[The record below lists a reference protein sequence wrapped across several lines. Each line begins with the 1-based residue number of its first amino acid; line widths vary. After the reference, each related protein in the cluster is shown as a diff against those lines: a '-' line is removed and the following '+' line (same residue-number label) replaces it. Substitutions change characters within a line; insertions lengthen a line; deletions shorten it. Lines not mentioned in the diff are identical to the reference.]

1 MRKLLPEVPLLEAV
15 ARRCSVK
22 RVFLEILQKFT
33 GKQCARVSVLIKLQ
47 ASACNFIKK
56 ETLTQVFSCKFCK
69 ISKKT
74 FGYRAPPVAASTTQ
88 MFYCDP
94 CEIFKNIYFD
104 EHLRT
109 AAFSYWRKKI
119 YILRVSI
126 IFLVFLFHVF
136 VQVFLEMNQRTLY
149 LTNKFQ

>member
-33 GKQCARVSVLIKLQ
+33 GKHCARVSFLIKLQ

-88 MFYCDP
+88 VLYCES

-109 AAFSYWRKKI
+109 AAVSGIIDKI
-119 YILRVSI
+119 TITQLKR
-126 IFLVFLFHVF
+126 LL
-136 VQVFLEMNQRTLY
+136 
-149 LTNKFQ
+149 

>member
-1 MRKLLPEVPLLEAV
+1 MRKLLPEVPLLEVV

-22 RVFLEILQKFT
+22 RVFLENLQKFT
-33 GKQCARVSVLIKLQ
+33 GKHCTRVSF
-47 ASACNFIKK
+47 SP
-56 ETLTQVFSCKFCK
+56 LTQVFSCKFCK

-74 FGYRAPPVAASTTQ
+74 FGYKTPPVAASTTQ
-88 MFYCDP
+88 VFYCES

-104 EHLRT
+104 ELLRT

-126 IFLVFLFHVF
+126 IFLVFLFRVF